1 MTTSMADG
9 TTIRLAGPSDVPGL
23 SRLRREWTA
32 EDIGARNDPD
42 FEARFA
48 AWYEKADRLTWIAE
62 SGEYAVGMLNMAVF
76 DRMPRPGQPD
86 SHWGYVANVFVLGE
100 FRNWGIGAGL
110 LAAAVGYA
118 DQHGFARL
126 VLRPAKRA
134 VPFYQRAG
142 FTLENDLMLR
152 ED

>member
-1 MTTSMADG
+1 
-9 TTIRLAGPSDVPGL
+9 
-23 SRLRREWTA
+23 
-32 EDIGARNDPD
+32 
-42 FEARFA
+42 
-48 AWYEKADRLTWIAE
+48 
-62 SGEYAVGMLNMAVF
+62 
-76 DRMPRPGQPD
+76 
-86 SHWGYVANVFVLGE
+86 VLGE
-100 FRNWGIGAGL
+100 FRDRGIGAGL